1 MTNTKAIKL
10 VITAIIISCKLLLPA
25 FAEEPNTNP
34 TPKPKL
40 EYLGGANESEESKE
54 LIQKIYRIYQSNGS
68 SQEGKLDPFRF
79 KPFPG
84 QGAFDKLNNGE
95 WPTIRATFSDNTVIL
110 VGDHK
115 DKIIIWKD
123 NPYTAQAYGLRNP

>member
-1 MTNTKAIKL
+1 MILTNRIKL
-10 VITAIIISCKLLLPA
+10 AVIIMAIHLTHSLPG
-25 FAEEPNTNP
+25 FATE
-34 TPKPKL
+34 PKL

-123 NPYTAQAYGLRNP
+123 NPYTAQAFGLRNP